1 VGLAVVEFVLDTNA
15 ALYFLG
21 DRLKDPLPE
30 GNYVISVITEL
41 ELLAYPDITR
51 EEEAEIRAFLNDV
64 QIEGLTKPIKTNAI
78 DLRRRFRLR
87 LPDAIIAATALSRDA
102 VLLTNDKKILSLEE
116 IPTHVLDIDYE

>member
-1 VGLAVVEFVLDTNA
+1 VGLAIVEFVLDTNA

-21 DRLKDPLPE
+21 DRLKNPLPE

-51 EEEAEIRAFLNDV
+51 EEEAEIQAFLNDV

-102 VLLTNDKKILSLEE
+102 VLMTNDQKILSVGEIRTHTLE
-116 IPTHVLDIDYE
+116 ID

>member
-15 ALYFLG
+15 ARDFLG

-102 VLLTNDKKILSLEE
+102 VLMTNDKKILSLEE
-116 IPTHVLDIDYE
+116 IRTHVLDID